1 MIDSQDEIVT
11 LNNLSV
17 VVSHLSSKKDD
28 KDFKWLIATGRVLK
42 SEFNSLK
49 KC

>member
-1 MIDSQDEIVT
+1 MINSQQGIIK

-28 KDFKWLIATGRVLK
+28 KDFK
-42 SEFNSLK
+42 
-49 KC
+49 